1 MYRKILVPI
10 DGSDHSRYTL
20 SQAVRLA
27 AEAGTQAE
35 LTIVHVGSFAPV
47 ADMAALVDL
56 NRLLEDEGKAILT
69 QAEQTLKGQT
79 FRWVTKYV
87 TGDPAGQICRLAR
100 EVGAEVIVIG
110 NRGGGLF
117 SELLLGSVSHK
128 VIQHAPGPVLVIR
141 QPQA

>member
-1 MYRKILVPI
+1 VYRKILVPI
-10 DGSDHSRYTL
+10 DGSSHSRYTL
-20 SQAVRLA
+20 SQAARLA
-27 AEAGTQAE
+27 AGAGAEGE
-35 LTIVHVGSFAPV
+35 LTVVHVGSFAPV

-56 NRLLEDEGKAILT
+56 NRLLEDEGRAILA
-69 QAEQTLKGQT
+69 QADEALKGSPFT
-79 FRWVTKYV
+79 WTTRYV
-87 TGDPAGQICRLAR
+87 SGDPASQICRLAA

-141 QPQA
+141 QES